1 MKIVSLMEDTP
12 GGNGCLFEHGFS
24 LYVETKAIEFWRI
37 QERPADFSRM
47 PSVLGLTLPRWIRL
61 F

>member
-24 LYVETKAIEFWRI
+24 LYVETKSHRI
-37 QERPADFSRM
+37 LADTGASCRFLENAKR
-47 PSVLGLTLPRWIRL
+47 LGLSLIHI
-61 F
+61 